1 MLTTGRGSTFTINCT
16 GFGQN
21 GKYMTV
27 LDSVFERKA
36 FRPAINFSIPTIV
49 NISFTVSA
57 ILDVVST
64 DSLTLLSILNL
75 FPAPSKATPQT
86 LNHTLKLPPSLL

>member
-21 GKYMTV
+21 GLYTTA

-36 FRPAINFSIPTIV
+36 FRPVINYSIPTIV

-64 DSLTLLSILNL
+64 DSLALLSMLNL
-75 FPAPSKATPQT
+75 FPAPSKATPKPLT
-86 LNHTLKLPPSLL
+86 TH

>member
-16 GFGQN
+16 GFSQN
-21 GKYMTV
+21 GKYTTA

-64 DSLTLLSILNL
+64 DSLALLSILNL
-75 FPAPSKATPQT
+75 FPALSKATPQT